1 MSRTTALIC
10 TLVAGG
16 VVALQPPANAA
27 LANHVGDIGAAFL
40 SAVITVTIVGLLLV
54 TIGHPGRLSGL
65 GSFKPLYA
73 LGGIG
78 GATVVIVSLIAV
90 RPLGAGGVTALLV
103 TAQLFVSLVA
113 DRFGWLGLHHVGI
126 GPARVLGLALVIG
139 GTVLITRS

>member
-1 MSRTTALIC
+1 MSRTIAVIC

-16 VVALQPPANAA
+16 IVALQPPANAA
-27 LANHVGDIGAAFL
+27 LANHVGDIAAAFV
-40 SAVITVTIVGLLLV
+40 SAVITVTILGLLLV

-78 GATVVIVSLIAV
+78 GAMVVLVAVVVV

-103 TAQLFVSLVA
+103 TAQLIISLVA

-126 GPARVLGLALVIG
+126 GPARVFGLALVIG
-139 GTVLITRS
+139 GTVLITRG